1 MTRIDQ
7 AATLHHQATASFVLG
22 QLSKWTPFYLMF
34 LLPLQALIFKLFYHR
49 RRYMEHFAHA
59 THLGSFLLILIAIP
73 AGLLLKYLAQGG
85 GMDILIPS
93 FAASLFWICPLLIL
107 LYQLV
112 SMHTVYRQGWG
123 KTLVKWLLS
132 TALFS
137 LISLGIAVGLLLQLV
152 YSALGK

>member
-1 MTRIDQ
+1 
-7 AATLHHQATASFVLG
+7 
-22 QLSKWTPFYLMF
+22 
-34 LLPLQALIFKLFYHR
+34 
-49 RRYMEHFAHA
+49 
-59 THLGSFLLILIAIP
+59 
-73 AGLLLKYLAQGG
+73 
-85 GMDILIPS
+85 MDILIPS